1 MNDSGPII
9 WFTSKYCLPT
19 TGRCC
24 ADKLLTCTCGTCA
37 ACVAARSDFTP
48 DFREKISSR
57 TPMVDLF
64 IENGLPPRPHSVHAL
79 LFSLLF
85 ATLTEPPLR
94 PQVVES

>member
-1 MNDSGPII
+1 MNVSGPII

-79 LFSLLF
+79 CSRSCLLH
-85 ATLTEPPLR
+85 
-94 PQVVES
+94 